1 MPVSGKE
8 SIIGRTRTSPFA
20 ATGVLSLGLLLPFG
34 AGPFSDRAVAFVRS
48 AAAATPLKHVTLINS
63 GLSQEVETRAATVDD
78 FLLERGIVRAADD
91 AISAVPTAPVD
102 DGAVI
107 EYRPAVSVTIVVD
120 DVPRQ
125 VHTPAQSVRELLAT
139 QDIAYNV
146 HDRISPAPSDALARD
161 AIIHVTHVT
170 SWIARVREAIAPRI
184 KKVYDFTLPAG
195 KQRVIDPGSS
205 GTKEVTVAYSQP
217 DRTRAPQRHFIAA
230 RVLRHPREKVIAE
243 GIGEYASFEHLA
255 KRSID
260 STYRLATSALT
271 MIATAYTANCFGCS
285 GITAIGRAAGHGIVA
300 VDPRVIPLGTHLY
313 IPGYGQAVAGDTGGA
328 IRGNRIDL
336 GFNSHG
342 DAMSFGRRPITVYVI
357 K

>member
-1 MPVSGKE
+1 M
-8 SIIGRTRTSPFA
+8 
-20 ATGVLSLGLLLPFG
+20 
-34 AGPFSDRAVAFVRS
+34 
-48 AAAATPLKHVTLINS
+48 
-63 GLSQEVETRAATVDD
+63 
-78 FLLERGIVRAADD
+78 
-91 AISAVPTAPVD
+91 
-102 DGAVI
+102 
-107 EYRPAVSVTIVVD
+107 TIVVD
-120 DVPRQ
+120 DVARQ
-125 VHTPAQSVRELLAT
+125 VHTPAQSVRELLARE
-139 QDIAYNV
+139 DIAYNV

-205 GTKEVTVAYSQP
+205 GTKEVTIAYSQP

-342 DAMSFGRRPITVYVI
+342 DAMSFGRRPITVYVL